1 MSFYFT
7 IDVRIKDKRTG
18 DVISGPK
25 VLPAPVGMYSGYEE
39 VCWWNSSMFLDL
51 PPAVFRI
58 CGKYMEKQYPL
69 EEGAE
74 GDLDVIVPRAAMREV
89 CSYLYSRC
97 CVPDSDLTTEE
108 RDWRWRDGYEYT
120 NICCIEKLRDL
131 LSGLDYVDY
140 RNQDTGI
147 AEEYIGDLQKR
158 EEFISNP
165 QGYEFEFRISYDY
178 SRPRK

>member
-58 CGKYMEKQYPL
+58 CGKYMEKQYPM
-69 EEGAE
+69 EEGTE
-74 GDLDVIVPRAAMREV
+74 GCWFWNVTRSMVHLIF
-89 CSYLYSRC
+89 S
-97 CVPDSDLTTEE
+97 
-108 RDWRWRDGYEYT
+108 
-120 NICCIEKLRDL
+120 IL
-131 LSGLDYVDY
+131 LI
-140 RNQDTGI
+140 RKT
-147 AEEYIGDLQKR
+147 
-158 EEFISNP
+158 FITR
-165 QGYEFEFRISYDY
+165 G
-178 SRPRK
+178 